1 MQRAPGGRPFA
12 FAAGAREGRSQP
24 VFGILVPVIYA
35 LAAAGMAMLLLRN
48 VFDRSWAV
56 ALICGAMLFL
66 AVGSVIFATL
76 HAGY

>member
-1 MQRAPGGRPFA
+1 M
-12 FAAGAREGRSQP
+12 
-24 VFGILVPVIYA
+24 FGILVPVIYA